1 MCLLPPVTV
10 KFCITFCYSQRA
22 SQASRFRTRT
32 NSSVQAALRLRCSV
46 YELQHSL
53 TSALH
58 SCSRLVSYASTAS
71 ALHNLALQRASE
83 FTSSDMKTS
92 EGYFRALFSA
102 SVTLTLAILGR
113 SVQAPQ
119 QLILLRKP
127 TAASDSLDLPLF
139 STALLVVLP
148 FFVSAHSCARI
159 LWRLQLL
166 ASCAI
171 CLLQDR
177 SAAWHSC
184 HVGRGWLQL
193 PDVPAAA
200 QSSRQNRT

>member
-1 MCLLPPVTV
+1 MKTSFDKCARQLLP
-10 KFCITFCYSQRA
+10 R
-22 SQASRFRTRT
+22 
-32 NSSVQAALRLRCSV
+32 
-46 YELQHSL
+46 
-53 TSALH
+53 
-58 SCSRLVSYASTAS
+58 VSASTAS
-71 ALHNLALQRASE
+71 ALHKLPLQPASE
-83 FTSSDMKTS
+83 LTSSDMKTS

-119 QLILLRKP
+119 QLIKLR
-127 TAASDSLDLPLF
+127 TLAAASDSLILF
-139 STALLVVLP
+139 LSDTALPVMLALLESV
-148 FFVSAHSCARI
+148 HSPAQTLRSP
-159 LWRLQLL
+159 QLL
-166 ASCAI
+166 ATGAI

-184 HVGRGWLQL
+184 HVGCDWLQL

>member
-1 MCLLPPVTV
+1 M
-10 KFCITFCYSQRA
+10 
-22 SQASRFRTRT
+22 
-32 NSSVQAALRLRCSV
+32 
-46 YELQHSL
+46 
-53 TSALH
+53 
-58 SCSRLVSYASTAS
+58 SYASTAS

-83 FTSSDMKTS
+83 LTSSGMKTS

-127 TAASDSLDLPLF
+127 TAARDSLNLSLF
-139 STALLVVLP
+139 STALLIVLP
-148 FFVSAHSCARI
+148 LLESVHSPAHI
-159 LWRLQLL
+159 LRRLQLP
-166 ASCAI
+166 AACAI

-177 SAAWHSC
+177 SPAWHSC
-184 HVGRGWLQL
+184 HAGCGWLQL
-193 PDVPAAA
+193 HDIPAAA